1 MAQIEGEYQVNVGI
15 SASDNATADS
25 TNMPDDGEDK
35 AMLAAMDLDDH
46 EPSYGNYNFF
56 QTNTITGDNVITVKC
71 TPNNYPGA
79 AQGSYPPPPDTSG
92 GSAEHFNRYFEEVD

>member
-25 TNMPDDGEDK
+25 TKMPDDGEDK

-46 EPSYGNYNFF
+46 EPSYGN
-56 QTNTITGDNVITVKC
+56 
-71 TPNNYPGA
+71 
-79 AQGSYPPPPDTSG
+79 
-92 GSAEHFNRYFEEVD
+92 